1 MAVDAIVCCYVHMRF
16 LGAAWGAQWRGAC
29 LWSVLLSGFWS
40 PFSCSRRKGTEGPRF
55 VSTDASSRCRSWV
68 WRVIMMTLR
77 GHFMSSGIPLP
88 PCGHEWAETTEWC
101 RVRCPQVAPP
111 AATTTEATEHRAD
124 APHMGPRMGK
134 EQRFSDRFLSKKKPP
149 YPP

>member
-1 MAVDAIVCCYVHMRF
+1 MCICALRGGLGGTVARRVPLVGLAVGF
-16 LGAAWGAQWRGAC
+16 LVAFF
-29 LWSVLLSGFWS
+29 V
-40 PFSCSRRKGTEGPRF
+40 FSQKGHRRAKIRE
-55 VSTDASSRCRSWV
+55 STDASSRCRSWV

>member
-1 MAVDAIVCCYVHMRF
+1 
-16 LGAAWGAQWRGAC
+16 
-29 LWSVLLSGFWS
+29 
-40 PFSCSRRKGTEGPRF
+40 
-55 VSTDASSRCRSWV
+55 
-68 WRVIMMTLR
+68 
-77 GHFMSSGIPLP
+77 MSSGIPLP

-134 EQRFSDRFLSKKKPP
+134 AQRFSDRFLSKKKPP
-149 YPP
+149 YPPQIRR

>member
-1 MAVDAIVCCYVHMRF
+1 
-16 LGAAWGAQWRGAC
+16 
-29 LWSVLLSGFWS
+29 
-40 PFSCSRRKGTEGPRF
+40 
-55 VSTDASSRCRSWV
+55 
-68 WRVIMMTLR
+68 
-77 GHFMSSGIPLP
+77 MSSGIPLP

-134 EQRFSDRFLSKKKPP
+134 EQRFFASILIEEEATIPTVNPRRNHGVQVAVTAEPAPTAASWRFGDKTASPTTNTRWLRL
-149 YPP
+149 

>member
-1 MAVDAIVCCYVHMRF
+1 MCICALRGGLGGTVARRVPLVGLAVGF
-16 LGAAWGAQWRGAC
+16 LVAFF
-29 LWSVLLSGFWS
+29 V
-40 PFSCSRRKGTEGPRF
+40 FSQSRRKGTEGPRF

-134 EQRFSDRFLSKKKPP
+134 EQLSLIHI
-149 YPP
+149 

>member
-1 MAVDAIVCCYVHMRF
+1 
-16 LGAAWGAQWRGAC
+16 
-29 LWSVLLSGFWS
+29 
-40 PFSCSRRKGTEGPRF
+40 
-55 VSTDASSRCRSWV
+55 
-68 WRVIMMTLR
+68 
-77 GHFMSSGIPLP
+77 MSSGIPLP

-149 YPP
+149 YPPSGCSHGRARSHSGLMEIRR

>member
-1 MAVDAIVCCYVHMRF
+1 
-16 LGAAWGAQWRGAC
+16 
-29 LWSVLLSGFWS
+29 
-40 PFSCSRRKGTEGPRF
+40 
-55 VSTDASSRCRSWV
+55 
-68 WRVIMMTLR
+68 
-77 GHFMSSGIPLP
+77 MSSGIPLP

-149 YPP
+149 YHQVAVTAEPAPTAASWRFGDKTASPATNTRWLRL